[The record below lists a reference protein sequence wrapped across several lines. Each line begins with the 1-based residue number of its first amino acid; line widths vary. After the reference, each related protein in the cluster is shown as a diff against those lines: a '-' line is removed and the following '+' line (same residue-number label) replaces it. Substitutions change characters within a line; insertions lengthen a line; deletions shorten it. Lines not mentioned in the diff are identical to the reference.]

1 MSRITLETAELV
13 TARPRLPRG
22 YDGAMSWMQRI
33 DWRALGTTVAVAIGA
48 LAASILGVYL
58 LEERAGVRDA
68 STVFLLAVAL
78 VAYLRGSWAAVGTAL
93 GAFLAYNYLFLPPE
107 FTFLVSDPQHV
118 LTLMLLLAVGIGIG
132 RLTGLQRDQAR
143 RSERREHEARA
154 LFNVSRAIASA
165 KRMKDALPVLV
176 ASLAED
182 AGMARVWIGLGSTWA
197 QEQVVAASDPTADA
211 PGSGPHSVLPRGSVE
226 GQPSWVRLSPP
237 GPAPHR
243 RDRLALYRVELV
255 DGSEPIG
262 SLWAAR
268 DARLG
273 PPSGEET
280 RLLAAAADQIGQ
292 GIMRDRLSEQ
302 ATELEVARRSE
313 ELKAALLDSVSHD
326 LRTPLATIRAS
337 AGTLADP
344 SVALSPAEARSTAR
358 EIDAEADRLANLVSG
373 LLDMSRITGGAL
385 QTRPETMPVGEV
397 VMPAVQRARASL
409 GHRAIQL
416 EIPDDLPPVAVDPV
430 LVSQVLDNLLENVAR
445 HAAADAPLRLTATA
459 DPQAVTVR
467 VEDGGPGVPPDAMP
481 HIFEKFYR
489 VPARRGVARHG
500 TGLGLAV
507 VKGMAEVMG
516 GSVVASR
523 SQLGGLAIDVR
534 LPIAVP
540 PLPDAE
546 PTT

>member
-1 MSRITLETAELV
+1 MTWR
-13 TARPRLPRG
+13 
-22 YDGAMSWMQRI
+22 DRI
-33 DWRALGTTVAVAIGA
+33 DWRALGTTVAIAIA
-48 LAASILGVYL
+48 TLCASVLGVYL

-68 STVFLLAVAL
+68 STLFLLAVAL

-107 FTFLVSDPQHV
+107 FTFFVSDPQHIM
-118 LTLMLLLAVGIGIG
+118 TLGLLLAVGIAIG

-154 LFNVSRAIASA
+154 LFNVSRAIAYA
-165 KRMKDALPVLV
+165 KRTNEALPVLV

-197 QEQVVAASDPTADA
+197 REQVVATSDPGADA
-211 PGSGPHSVLPRGSVE
+211 PGSGPHSILPRRSAKG
-226 GQPSWVRLSPP
+226 PPAWVRLSPP
-237 GPAPHR
+237 GPPASR
-243 RDRLALYRVELV
+243 RDSLALYRVELV
-255 DGSEPIG
+255 DGAEPIG

-268 DARLG
+268 DIRHG
-273 PPSGEET
+273 PPTSEET

-292 GIMRDRLSEQ
+292 GVVRDRLSEQ
-302 ATELEVARRSE
+302 ATELEVSRRSE

-344 SVALSPAEARSTAR
+344 NVTLTSGQTRATAR

-385 QTRPETMPVGEV
+385 QTRPETMPVDGV
-397 VMPAVQRARASL
+397 VMPAVQRARRAL
-409 GHRAIQL
+409 GRRSIQL
-416 EIPDDLPPVAVDPV
+416 EIPDDLPAVVVDPV

-445 HAAADAPLRLTATA
+445 HTPDDAQVRISATTGM
-459 DPQAVTVR
+459 QAVTVR
-467 VEDGGPGVPPDAMP
+467 VEDGGAGVPPEAMA

-489 VPARRGVARHG
+489 VPPRRASARQG

-507 VKGMAEVMG
+507 VKGMAEAMG
-516 GSVVASR
+516 GSVAATR
-523 SQLGGLAIDVR
+523 SDLGGLAIDLR
-534 LPIAVP
+534 LPVASAAP
-540 PLPDAE
+540 ADEELQA
-546 PTT
+546 

>member
-1 MSRITLETAELV
+1 
-13 TARPRLPRG
+13 
-22 YDGAMSWMQRI
+22 MSWRQRI
-33 DWRALGTTVAVAIGA
+33 DWRALGATVAIAGAA

-107 FTFLVSDPQHV
+107 FTFLVSDPQHI
-118 LTLMLLLAVGIGIG
+118 LTLGLLLAVGIAIG
-132 RLTGLQRDQAR
+132 RLTGLQRDHAR
-143 RSERREHEARA
+143 RSERREREARA
-154 LFNVSRAIASA
+154 LFNVSRAIALA

-176 ASLAED
+176 VSLAQD

-197 QEQVVAASDPTADA
+197 QEQVVAASDSGADT
-211 PGSGPHSVLPRGSVE
+211 PSSGPHSILGKRPAE
-226 GQPSWVRLSPP
+226 GQPAWVRLSPP
-237 GPAPHR
+237 GPPAPR
-243 RDRLALYRVELV
+243 RDSLALYRVELQ

-292 GIMRDRLSEQ
+292 GIVRDRLSEQ

-344 SVALSPAEARSTAR
+344 NVELTPGEARATAQ

-385 QTRPETMPVGEV
+385 QTRPETMPVDAV
-397 VMPAVQRARASL
+397 VMPALQRALAAL
-409 GHRAIQL
+409 GHRPIQV
-416 EIPDDLPPVAVDPV
+416 EIPDDLPPVLVDPV
-430 LVSQVLDNLLENVAR
+430 LASQVLDNLLENVAR
-445 HAAADAPLRLTATA
+445 HTLPDAPMRITADA
-459 DPQAVTVR
+459 DSQAVTVR
-467 VEDGGPGVPPDAMP
+467 VEDGGAGVPPEAMP

-489 VPARRGVARHG
+489 VPSRRGSARQG
-500 TGLGLAV
+500 TGLGLSV
-507 VKGMAEVMG
+507 VKGMAEAMG
-516 GSVVASR
+516 GSVAASR
-523 SQLGGLAIDVR
+523 SGLGGLAIDLR
-534 LPIAVP
+534 LPVAP
-540 PLPDAE
+540 PPIDEE
-546 PTT
+546 PPA